1 MILNTSEEWA
11 NKDLNNW
18 LINGLVNRLLADL
31 RAAICSD
38 NRVQDTFG
46 LNFAHYDVR
55 PSTDSILEPVYIENL
70 LKA

>member
-18 LINGLVNRLLADL
+18 LINRLANQLLADL

-38 NRVQDTFG
+38 DRAQDTFG
-46 LNFAHYDVR
+46 LHFVPLR
-55 PSTDSILEPVYIENL
+55 LEPSTDRSLSL
-70 LKA
+70 ST